1 MIIGILMTMIEHF
14 GPVYGQPGKQHE
26 PRLQGH
32 VLKKRLK
39 MANIWLKANDFW
51 QGTSQSK
58 QSIWE
63 DKGVERIADLTVSYL
78 DIKRLGDTAT
88 Q

>member
-32 VLKKRLK
+32 VLQKILD
-39 MANIWLKANDFW
+39 MANIWLKANDFIMF
-51 QGTSQSK
+51 GKVPLSLS
-58 QSIWE
+58 SLY
-63 DKGVERIADLTVSYL
+63 GRI
-78 DIKRLGDTAT
+78 KE
-88 Q
+88 